1 MTPTQNVPVI
11 DRDELIERMMG
22 SVALADRMLN
32 RFLDTADADCDLME
46 STVRL
51 GDKAAIVSAAHR
63 HKGTAQTLAAPRVA
77 RLAGE
82 LEQRAHSES
91 TAELLAM
98 VDQLRTLHQEIRNFV
113 QDGVADCEPASGGA
127 RS

>member
-1 MTPTQNVPVI
+1 
-11 DRDELIERMMG
+11 MMG
-22 SVALADRMLN
+22 SAALADRMLN

-51 GDKAAIVSAAHR
+51 GDKAAIASAAHR

-82 LEQRAHSES
+82 LEQRANSES

-98 VDQLRTLHQEIRNFV
+98 VDQLRTLHQEIRAV
-113 QDGVADCEPASGGA
+113 VEDGIADREPLTGGS

>member
-1 MTPTQNVPVI
+1 MTLTQHVPVI

-22 SVALADRMLN
+22 SMQLADRMLN
-32 RFLDTADADCDLME
+32 RFLDSAAADCDLME

-51 GDKAAIVSAAHR
+51 GDRAAIVSAAHR

-91 TAELLAM
+91 TTELLAM
-98 VDQLRTLHQEIRNFV
+98 VDQLRTLHEEIREFV
-113 QDGVADCEPASGGA
+113 GDGLGDREPLNG
-127 RS
+127 RSLS